1 MQVILLQDVKSVGKK
16 NQVVEVSDGYAQ
28 NFLIPRRLAVKSTSK
43 GIEVRDRQIQDEK
56 DEIERKKKLAQ
67 EEANKL
73 QELVLEF
80 TAPSSKDGRMMGT
93 ISQKQVVELLK
104 EKHNITV
111 DKRKFIDKYPINAFG
126 YTNLK
131 VELFKGVTGTIR
143 VHVSEKKKVFL
154 WKKKKFLPER

>member
-28 NFLIPRRLAVKSTSK
+28 NFLIPRHLAVKSTSK

-143 VHVSEKKKVFL
+143 VHVSEKK
-154 WKKKKFLPER
+154 

>member
-56 DEIERKKKLAQ
+56 AEIERKKKLAQ

-143 VHVSEKKKVFL
+143 VHVCEKK
-154 WKKKKFLPER
+154 

>member
-43 GIEVRDRQIQDEK
+43 GIEVRDRQIQNEK
-56 DEIERKKKLAQ
+56 DEFERKKKLAQ

-80 TAPSSKDGRMMGT
+80 TAPASKDGRMMGT

-104 EKHNITV
+104 EKHNIVV
-111 DKRKFIDKYPINAFG
+111 DKRKFVDKYPINAFG

-143 VHVSEKKKVFL
+143 VHVSEKK
-154 WKKKKFLPER
+154 

>member
-1 MQVILLQDVKSVGKK
+1 MQVILLQEVKSVGKK

-56 DEIERKKKLAQ
+56 DEFERKKKLAQ
-67 EEANKL
+67 EEANRL

-80 TAPSSKDGRMMGT
+80 NAPSSKDGRMMGT

-104 EKHNITV
+104 EKHNIVV

-131 VELFKGVTGTIR
+131 VELFKGVIGTIR
-143 VHVSEKKKVFL
+143 VHVSEKK
-154 WKKKKFLPER
+154 

>member
-43 GIEVRDRQIQDEK
+43 GFEVRDRQIQDEK

-143 VHVSEKKKVFL
+143 VHVSEKK
-154 WKKKKFLPER
+154 